1 MPELPE
7 IETLARSL
15 EPIVGGPRIT
25 SVRAHRAD
33 VIRTRSGSD
42 PTTRELLAGGKV
54 GGLVRLGKQLA
65 IIGETGSVICVHL
78 GMSGQLLHISIA
90 DQTKRTHVHVE
101 WRLSDGSKLLFRD
114 PRRFGGLWCFPSL
127 ASLHEER
134 WSELGPDALT
144 IRTAQL
150 RGALAGSS
158 RAIKA
163 ALLDQR
169 AVAGVGNIYADEAL
183 HRAGIHPH
191 RPCTTLREDEW
202 KALASAV
209 RSVLRQAVFRGGST
223 LRDYVDS
230 GGRAGGFQAEHRVY
244 GRGGEPC
251 KACKGLI
258 VRTVLAQ
265 RSTCHCPSCQPER
278 VQ

>member
-15 EPIVGGPRIT
+15 SPIVDGPRIT

-33 VIRTRSGSD
+33 VVRTRSGSD
-42 PTTRELLAGGKV
+42 PTPRELLVGGKV

-78 GMSGQLLHISIA
+78 GMSGQLLHIPAA
-90 DQTKRTHVHVE
+90 DRAEHTHVHVE
-101 WRLSDGSKLLFRD
+101 WRLADGSRLLFRD